1 MKLKL
6 EGIWTPIPT
15 PLTKQGRVDTDA
27 TRRLVDFHI
36 EAGIDGL
43 LPLGTSGEYALLQRE
58 ERKTLVDTVVDQ
70 ADNRVP
76 VVAGVSDPSIENVLQ
91 LSSDA
96 KKAVADAVIAT
107 TPYYFTTT
115 DEGHYH
121 HFKTISETIDL
132 PLLIYNIPEWT
143 HSFVT
148 PETVQRLADE
158 KLVVGMKYTEYNLLN
173 LIRFLKA
180 SRDKISIFA
189 GSDAMAYSNLEFGGA
204 GAMIGSANVAPKV
217 ASKIFDD
224 YKKGNLSGARESQE
238 RLLPIITALGVGK
251 YPAALKEAM
260 SLIGV
265 PVGPLKEP
273 LQALSTAEKRI
284 VAGLLKSG
292 GVLCLRRQTKGHRNI
307 TGRSRKSRR
316 APR

>member
-15 PLTKQGRVDTDA
+15 PLTKNGKVDPDA
-27 TRRLVDFHI
+27 TRKLVDFQI

-43 LPLGTSGEYALLQRE
+43 LPLGTSGEFALLARGERE
-58 ERKTLVDTVVDQ
+58 VMVKIVANQ
-70 ADNRVP
+70 ADGRVP
-76 VVAGVSDPSIENVLQ
+76 VVAGVSDPSIENIVQ

-96 KKAVADAVIAT
+96 KKAGADAVIAT
-107 TPYYFTTT
+107 PPYYFTTT

-121 HFKTISETIDL
+121 HFKSISESIDL

-148 PETVQRLADE
+148 PDTVQRLSDE
-158 KLVVGMKYTEYNLLN
+158 KLVVGMKYTEYNFLN
-173 LIRFLKA
+173 LIRFLRA
-180 SRDKISIFA
+180 SRTKISIFA

-204 GAMIGSANVAPKV
+204 GAIIGSANVAPRV

-238 RLLPIITALGVGK
+238 RLLPVITALGIGK

-273 LQALSTAEKRI
+273 LQALSIAEKRI

-292 GVLCLRRQTKGHRNI
+292 GFLR
-307 TGRSRKSRR
+307 
-316 APR
+316 

>member
-15 PLTKQGRVDTDA
+15 PLTKQGKIDQQT
-27 TRRLVDFHI
+27 TRKLVDFHI
-36 EAGIDGL
+36 ESGIDGI
-43 LPLGTSGEYALLQRE
+43 LPLGTSGEFALFTRE
-58 ERKTLVDTVVDQ
+58 ERNLLVETVVDQ
-70 ADNRVP
+70 VDGRVP

-91 LSSDA
+91 LSADA
-96 KKAVADAVIAT
+96 KEAGADAVIAT
-107 TPYYFTTT
+107 PPYYFTTT
-115 DEGHYH
+115 DEGYYR

-158 KLVVGMKYTEYNLLN
+158 KLVAGMKYTEYNFLN
-173 LIRFLKA
+173 LIRFLSKT
-180 SRDKISIFA
+180 RKKISIFT
-189 GSDAMAYSNLEFGGA
+189 GSDAMAYSNLEFGGR
-204 GAMIGSANVAPKV
+204 GAIIGSANVAPKL

-224 YKKGNLSGARESQE
+224 YKKGDLIGARESQE
-238 RLLPIITALGVGK
+238 KLLPIIEALAVGK

-260 SLIGV
+260 SLIGM

-273 LQALSTAEKRI
+273 LQALSVVEKRT
-284 VAGLLKSG
+284 VAGLLRSG
-292 GVLCLRRQTKGHRNI
+292 GFG
-307 TGRSRKSRR
+307 
-316 APR
+316 A

>member
-1 MKLKL
+1 MKPKL

-43 LPLGTSGEYALLQRE
+43 LPLGTSGEFALLQRE

-70 ADNRVP
+70 ADGRVP

-96 KKAVADAVIAT
+96 KKAGADAVIAT
-107 TPYYFTTT
+107 PPYYFTTT
-115 DEGHYH
+115 DEGHYR
-121 HFKTISETIDL
+121 HFKTISEAIDL

-148 PETVQRLADE
+148 PEAVQRLAEE
-158 KLVVGMKYTEYNLLN
+158 KLVVGMKYTEYNFLN
-173 LIRFLKA
+173 LLRFLKT
-180 SRDKISIFA
+180 SGTKIAIFA
-189 GSDAMAYSNLEFGGA
+189 GSDAMAYSNLEFGGS
-204 GAMIGSANVAPKV
+204 GAIIGSANVAPKI

-224 YKKGNLSGARESQE
+224 YKKGDLEGARESQE
-238 RLLPIITALGVGK
+238 KLLPIIMALSVGK

-260 SLIGV
+260 SLIGM

-273 LQALSTAEKRI
+273 LQALSIAEKRI
-284 VAGLLKSG
+284 VAELLRSG
-292 GVLCLRRQTKGHRNI
+292 GFL
-307 TGRSRKSRR
+307 S
-316 APR
+316 

>member
-43 LPLGTSGEYALLQRE
+43 LPLGTSGEFALLSRE
-58 ERKTLVDTVVDQ
+58 EREVMVKTVVDQ
-70 ADNRVP
+70 ADSRVP
-76 VVAGVSDPSIENVLQ
+76 VVAGVSDPSIENVVD

-96 KKAVADAVIAT
+96 KEAGADGVIAT
-107 TPYYFTTT
+107 PPYYFTTT
-115 DEGHYH
+115 DDGHYH
-121 HFKTISETIDL
+121 HFKTISESIDL

-158 KLVVGMKYTEYNLLN
+158 KLVVGMKYTEYNFLN

-180 SRDKISIFA
+180 SRNKISIFA
-189 GSDAMAYSNLEFGGA
+189 GSDALAYSNLEFGGA
-204 GAMIGSANVAPKV
+204 GAIIGSANVAPRL

-224 YKKGNLSGARESQE
+224 YKKGDLDGARECQE
-238 RLLPIITALGVGK
+238 KLLPVITALGVGK

-260 SLIGV
+260 SLIGM

-273 LQALSTAEKRI
+273 LQALSIAEKRL
-284 VAGLLKSG
+284 VARLLKSG
-292 GVLCLRRQTKGHRNI
+292 GFL
-307 TGRSRKSRR
+307 S
-316 APR
+316 

>member
-15 PLTKQGRVDTDA
+15 PLTREGRVDTDA

-43 LPLGTSGEYALLQRE
+43 LPLGTSGEFALLQRG
-58 ERKTLVDTVVDQ
+58 ERKALVDVVVDQ
-70 ADNRVP
+70 ADKRVP
-76 VVAGVSDPSIENVLQ
+76 VVVGVSDPSIENVVQ
-91 LSSDA
+91 LSSDVKEA
-96 KKAVADAVIAT
+96 GADGVIAT
-107 TPYYFTTT
+107 PPYYFTTT

-121 HFKTISETIDL
+121 YFKTISETIDF

-143 HSFVT
+143 HSFVA

-158 KLVVGMKYTEYNLLN
+158 KLVVGMKYTEYNFLN

-204 GAMIGSANVAPKV
+204 GAIIGSANVAPKV

-224 YKKGNLSGARESQE
+224 YKKGDLTGARESQE
-238 RLLPIITALGVGK
+238 KLLAIINALGVGK

-260 SLIGV
+260 SLVGV

-273 LQALSTAEKRI
+273 LQALSIAEKRI
-284 VAGLLKSG
+284 VAGLLRSG
-292 GVLCLRRQTKGHRNI
+292 GFL
-307 TGRSRKSRR
+307 S
-316 APR
+316 